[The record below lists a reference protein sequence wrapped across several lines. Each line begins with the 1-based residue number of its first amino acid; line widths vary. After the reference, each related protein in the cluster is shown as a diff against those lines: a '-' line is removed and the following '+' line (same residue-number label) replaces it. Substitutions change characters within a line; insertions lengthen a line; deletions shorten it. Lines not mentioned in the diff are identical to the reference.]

1 MPTTPI
7 LGSPRPETLT
17 GSTIALL
24 APGYRGEVTLL
35 EPAGDGRAEGD
46 PLPLATAA
54 ANVDVVVVSQMKVQL
69 QPPPQP
75 AEAGPARGA
84 VTAPPKLILPQRA
97 DAEYA
102 VLHTDEDGYSQ
113 WIFPTR
119 TDSDVVFDLP
129 PGGSLSTTAEGR
141 GPVTSTMRAIV
152 RVVAWV
158 ADPVLSA
165 GALTTARAWESGK
178 RPHALRRVT
187 EEGQF
192 VEVDWRSFSSEPW
205 LLLIH
210 GTFSTPAAGFA
221 GWVGTPAFKATMQKY
236 GGRCIA
242 VAHPTLSASPDDNAN
257 WTLTQL
263 PSHVTGPVDIVC
275 HSRGGLIA
283 RRLAA
288 SDRLTVR
295 RVCQLGAPNE
305 GTPLAHAKQVI
316 SFLNG
321 HTALLT
327 RLPDTVSTV
336 VLEGILC
343 VVKLVATGVGHGLP
357 GLLAMEPDGDYLEAL
372 RHRTL
377 KAKCWYTVGADYQAG
392 AWLSSRFIKR
402 AGDAVVDGFFG
413 SANDLVVPS
422 AGCHLPG
429 QTVTDSLRLEG
440 GDVHH
445 CNYFSAIPVH
455 ERLTAWLNA

>member
-1 MPTTPI
+1 
-7 LGSPRPETLT
+7 
-17 GSTIALL
+17 
-24 APGYRGEVTLL
+24 
-35 EPAGDGRAEGD
+35 
-46 PLPLATAA
+46 
-54 ANVDVVVVSQMKVQL
+54 
-69 QPPPQP
+69 
-75 AEAGPARGA
+75 
-84 VTAPPKLILPQRA
+84 
-97 DAEYA
+97 
-102 VLHTDEDGYSQ
+102 
-113 WIFPTR
+113 
-119 TDSDVVFDLP
+119 
-129 PGGSLSTTAEGR
+129 
-141 GPVTSTMRAIV
+141 
-152 RVVAWV
+152 
-158 ADPVLSA
+158 
-165 GALTTARAWESGK
+165 
-178 RPHALRRVT
+178 
-187 EEGQF
+187 
-192 VEVDWRSFSSEPW
+192 
-205 LLLIH
+205 
-210 GTFSTPAAGFA
+210 
-221 GWVGTPAFKATMQKY
+221 
-236 GGRCIA
+236 
-242 VAHPTLSASPDDNAN
+242 
-257 WTLTQL
+257 
-263 PSHVTGPVDIVC
+263 
-275 HSRGGLIA
+275 
-283 RRLAA
+283 
-288 SDRLTVR
+288 
-295 RVCQLGAPNE
+295 
-305 GTPLAHAKQVI
+305 VI